1 MNRNVFVA
9 VAAAVLIAAG
19 IGYYAWGNFGASSG
33 DVASD
38 VTQGLLE
45 PGPLPDQSLGK
56 ADAPITIIEYGS
68 MTCPHCAD
76 FHTKTFPTL
85 KEKYIDT
92 GKVHFI
98 FREYP
103 LDELALSASMLARCA
118 GSPRYFPMVD
128 VLFQQQRRWATQNP
142 LPELLIIARQAGFTQ
157 KTFEDCLQDKKLY
170 ADVAAMRDRAS
181 SKFKV
186 ESTPTF
192 FINGR
197 MLRGEFAAR
206 DIDKL
211 LQPYLASAK

>member
-1 MNRNVFVA
+1 MMNRNVVLA
-9 VAAAVLIAAG
+9 AVVVVAAGV
-19 IGYYAWGNFGASSG
+19 GYYAWTTFGSTG
-33 DVASD
+33 TVASD
-38 VTQGLLE
+38 ITPDLMS

-56 ADAPITIIEYGS
+56 ADAPVTVIEYGS

-76 FHTKTFPTL
+76 FHSKTFPTL

-92 GKVHFI
+92 GKVRFI

-103 LDELALSASMLARCA
+103 LDEVALSASMLARCA
-118 GSPRYFPMVD
+118 GDAKYFPMVD
-128 VLFQQQRRWATQNP
+128 VLFQQQRRWATNDP
-142 LPELLIIARQAGFTQ
+142 LPQLLVIARQAGFSQ
-157 KTFEDCLQDKKLY
+157 KTFEDCLSDKKLY
-170 ADVAAMRDRAS
+170 ADVAAMRDRGNN
-181 SKFKV
+181 KYKV

-197 MLRGEFAAR
+197 MLRGEFSAR